1 MPGFEQQPSQ
11 APERHAPPP
20 QEIGQTVEVR
30 EVAEAPSKTELRKLV
45 KKYEAKVVDTYAEEK
60 LYGIPNA
67 PYTRAPEG
75 EELTV
80 KRFEKREDAE
90 AYARIMNEL
99 KGPPNFLRPDEKR
112 YEIREIEDPLD
123 IDNTVRGNS

>member
-1 MPGFEQQPSQ
+1 VGVVDNDNIFERGRFHVWLILAYFCKPRYNGHMPGFEQQPSQ

-80 KRFEKREDAE
+80 KRFEKRED
-90 AYARIMNEL
+90 
-99 KGPPNFLRPDEKR
+99 
-112 YEIREIEDPLD
+112 
-123 IDNTVRGNS
+123 